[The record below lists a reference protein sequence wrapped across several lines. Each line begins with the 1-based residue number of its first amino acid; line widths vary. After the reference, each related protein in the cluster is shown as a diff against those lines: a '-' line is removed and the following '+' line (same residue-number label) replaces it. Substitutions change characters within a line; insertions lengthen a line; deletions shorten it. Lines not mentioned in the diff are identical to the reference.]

1 MHPPGEPSSN
11 SNLNYSNSNSSNTS
25 QNNTTT
31 NNNNNSRR
39 NIFET
44 PRSPSR
50 STRTVDPPRLNEAPS
65 LISTSPRRRNHKSVF
80 SDRYIPNRT
89 GIDLQTAFSLSN
101 EEVLPDLRN
110 NKNIDNEIE
119 IRKEEEANRTFST
132 VLKAELFGDN
142 VPMTTVGLSNSL
154 NTINNSS
161 NNRLNKPKFPT
172 VRPNSTGNMSTS
184 RTIPDHPVT
193 SLTGSPP
200 RPSVPSTPYIS
211 SVIPPSGSS
220 HNNSATT
227 NSLNSINK
235 DNEDNSVTST
245 PRRKTNLFTYQSP
258 QKSRPISRD
267 LQQELYSLSPVRQE
281 SQKLLLSPQKKP
293 RNISKVPYR
302 VLDAPELSDDFY
314 LNLVDWGQQD
324 ILAVGLG
331 DSVYLWDGATQSVDR
346 LCNLSNKD
354 KVTSLNWI
362 GSGTH
367 LAIGTSKGLVEIWDA
382 TKIKCVRTMTGHS
395 LRVSSL
401 AWNEHILS
409 SGSRDRS
416 ILNRDVRIENHYIN
430 KFESHKQEVCGLKW
444 NVEENKLAS
453 GGNDNKLF
461 VWDGLNPKPLHQFND
476 HIAAVKAIA
485 WSPHQRGILA
495 SGGGTA
501 DKTIKTWNTLT
512 GNMIND
518 VHTGSQVC
526 NLIWSKNSNEI
537 VSTHGYSRNQIIVW
551 KYPSMQQIAQLT
563 GHTYRVLYLSLSP
576 DGETIVTGAGDETL
590 RFWNVFEKNKH
601 NEPPSSV
608 LLDAFS
614 QLR

>member
-1 MHPPGEPSSN
+1 M
-11 SNLNYSNSNSSNTS
+11 L
-25 QNNTTT
+25 
-31 NNNNNSRR
+31 
-39 NIFET
+39 ET

-50 STRTVDPPRLNEAPS
+50 STRRTEPPRVGEVPS
-65 LISTSPRRRNHKSVF
+65 LPTSSPRRRNQKSIF

-89 GIDLQTAFSLSN
+89 GIDLQAAFSLSN
-101 EEVLPDLRN
+101 QEVLPDLRSV
-110 NKNIDNEIE
+110 KHADNEID

-142 VPMTTVGLSNSL
+142 VPMAATNLTTGNL
-154 NTINNSS
+154 SS
-161 NNRLNKPKFPT
+161 NRSPIIKTPG
-172 VRPNSTGNMSTS
+172 RPNSAGNLIQPGRSS
-184 RTIPDHPVT
+184 IPNSVNL
-193 SLTGSPP
+193 SGSPP
-200 RPSVPSTPYIS
+200 RSAASLGDTPSNPSHTTTINADAS
-211 SVIPPSGSS
+211 TG
-220 HNNSATT
+220 NQGTSAVAGA
-227 NSLNSINK
+227 SL
-235 DNEDNSVTST
+235 DYDTSVTST

-258 QKSRPISRD
+258 QKTRPVSRD
-267 LQQELYSLSPVRQE
+267 LQSQLYSLSPVRQE

-293 RNISKVPYR
+293 RNILKVPYR

-382 TKIKCVRTMTGHS
+382 TKIKCVRTMSGHS

-409 SGSRDRS
+409 SGSRDRT
-416 ILNRDVRIENHYIN
+416 ILNRDVRIESHYVN
-430 KFESHKQEVCGLKW
+430 KFETHKQEVCGLKW

-453 GGNDNKLF
+453 GGNDNKLII
-461 VWDGLNPKPLHQFND
+461 WDGLNPKPLHQFTD
-476 HIAAVKAIA
+476 HVAAVKAIA

-512 GNMIND
+512 GNLVHD
-518 VHTGSQVC
+518 VNTGSQVC
-526 NLIWSKNSNEI
+526 NLIWSKNSNEL

-563 GHTYRVLYLSLSP
+563 GHTYRVLYLSISP

-590 RFWNVFEKNKH
+590 RFWNVFEKSRHSNAQ
-601 NEPPSSV
+601 SSV
-608 LLDAFS
+608 LLDAFL

>member
-1 MHPPGEPSSN
+1 MS
-11 SNLNYSNSNSSNTS
+11 LNNTHKPNKPNGNSSS
-25 QNNTTT
+25 IH
-31 NNNNNSRR
+31 S
-39 NIFET
+39 FET

-50 STRTVDPPRLNEAPS
+50 STTRGNPPKLNDAAPAGLQS
-65 LISTSPRRRNHKSVF
+65 SPPRRRNNNTIF

-89 GIDLQTAFSLSN
+89 GVDLQAAFSLSH
-101 EEVLPDLRN
+101 EEILPDLRN
-110 NKNIDNEIE
+110 IRNGDNEIE
-119 IRKEEEANRTFST
+119 IRREEEANRTFST

-142 VPMTTVGLSNSL
+142 VPMATANLSNTTSTTGIINSRPKQIRTTGTGTTVSSSMSTPPPRSSNSTSYFPGSAGSSATAAIV
-154 NTINNSS
+154 NNNGHTSSGSTISSSTTAATNNNNHS
-161 NNRLNKPKFPT
+161 NNNGGAGG
-172 VRPNSTGNMSTS
+172 STIAND
-184 RTIPDHPVT
+184 ID
-193 SLTGSPP
+193 
-200 RPSVPSTPYIS
+200 
-211 SVIPPSGSS
+211 
-220 HNNSATT
+220 
-227 NSLNSINK
+227 
-235 DNEDNSVTST
+235 DVTST

-267 LQQELYSLSPVRQE
+267 LQQELYSLSPVRQD

-293 RNISKVPYR
+293 RTISKVPYR

-324 ILAVGLG
+324 VLAVGLG

-346 LCNLSNKD
+346 LCNLTNKD

-362 GSGTH
+362 GTGTH

-382 TKIKCVRTMTGHS
+382 TRIKCIRTMTGHS

-409 SGSRDRS
+409 SGSRDRT
-416 ILNRDVRIENHYIN
+416 ILNRDVRIEDHYVN

-453 GGNDNKLF
+453 GGNDNNLF
-461 VWDGLNPKPLHQFND
+461 VWDGLNTKPLHQFTD
-476 HIAAVKAIA
+476 HTAAVKAIA

-512 GNMIND
+512 GSLIHD
-518 VHTGSQVC
+518 VNTGSQVC
-526 NLIWSKNSNEI
+526 NLIWSKNSNEL

-551 KYPSMQQIAQLT
+551 KYPTMQQIAQLT

-601 NEPPSSV
+601 SESTASV
-608 LLDAFS
+608 LLGAFL

>member
-1 MHPPGEPSSN
+1 MNNTRSSN
-11 SNLNYSNSNSSNTS
+11 NKNGSNSTINAL
-25 QNNTTT
+25 
-31 NNNNNSRR
+31 
-39 NIFET
+39 ET

-50 STRTVDPPRLNEAPS
+50 STRTMNPPKLNEMGIQSSP
-65 LISTSPRRRNHKSVF
+65 PRRRNNNTIF

-89 GIDLQTAFSLSN
+89 GVDLQAAFSLSH
-101 EEVLPDLRN
+101 EEILPDLRRN
-110 NKNIDNEIE
+110 VDNEIE
-119 IRKEEEANRTFST
+119 VRREEEANRTFST

-142 VPMTTVGLSNSL
+142 VPMATANLTNSTTSTGVTTSRPKQARTIATSGTTSSSMSSTPPPPAAAAVAATQRSSNSTSYFPGSAGSSITAAIG
-154 NTINNSS
+154 NTNGHGSSSTTITTNTS
-161 NNRLNKPKFPT
+161 NNN
-172 VRPNSTGNMSTS
+172 NISSTS
-184 RTIPDHPVT
+184 
-193 SLTGSPP
+193 
-200 RPSVPSTPYIS
+200 
-211 SVIPPSGSS
+211 
-220 HNNSATT
+220 SA
-227 NSLNSINK
+227 NDI
-235 DNEDNSVTST
+235 DDVTST
-245 PRRKTNLFTYQSP
+245 PKRKTNLFTYQSP
-258 QKSRPISRD
+258 QKTRPISRD
-267 LQQELYSLSPVRQE
+267 LQQELYSLSPVRQD

-293 RNISKVPYR
+293 RTISKVPYR

-324 ILAVGLG
+324 VLAVGLG

-346 LCNLSNKD
+346 LCNLTNKD

-362 GSGTH
+362 GTGTH

-382 TKIKCVRTMTGHS
+382 TKIKCIRTMTGHS

-409 SGSRDRS
+409 SGSRDRT
-416 ILNRDVRIENHYIN
+416 ILNRDVRIEDHYVN

-453 GGNDNKLF
+453 GGNDNNLF
-461 VWDGLNPKPLHQFND
+461 VWDGLNTKPLHQFTD
-476 HIAAVKAIA
+476 HTAAVKAIA

-512 GNMIND
+512 GSLVHD
-518 VHTGSQVC
+518 VNTGSQVC
-526 NLIWSKNSNEI
+526 NLIWSKNSNEL

-590 RFWNVFEKNKH
+590 RFWNVFEKNRH
-601 NEPPSSV
+601 NESPASV
-608 LLDAFS
+608 LLGAFS

>member
-1 MHPPGEPSSN
+1 MDKRDFNKRSKDNAIHNPFV
-11 SNLNYSNSNSSNTS
+11 L
-25 QNNTTT
+25 
-31 NNNNNSRR
+31 
-39 NIFET
+39 FET

-50 STRTVDPPRLNEAPS
+50 STRSLNPPKLNEVNAIQSSP
-65 LISTSPRRRNHKSVF
+65 PRRRNNNTIF

-89 GIDLQTAFSLSN
+89 GVDLQAAFSLTN
-101 EEVLPDLRN
+101 EEILPDLRN
-110 NKNIDNEIE
+110 NRNADNEIE
-119 IRKEEEANRTFST
+119 IRREEEANRTFST

-142 VPMTTVGLSNSL
+142 VPMATANLSSATANTSL
-154 NTINNSS
+154 A
-161 NNRLNKPKFPT
+161 NNRSKTGRANTGIVNGAIASASAAAASTSSLSTTPPRSSTSGQNFPG
-172 VRPNSTGNMSTS
+172 STGSSLPGNNNINGTNDSHNIISTNANNN
-184 RTIPDHPVT
+184 
-193 SLTGSPP
+193 
-200 RPSVPSTPYIS
+200 IS
-211 SVIPPSGSS
+211 SDIDD
-220 HNNSATT
+220 
-227 NSLNSINK
+227 I
-235 DNEDNSVTST
+235 TST

-258 QKSRPISRD
+258 KKSKPISRD
-267 LQQELYSLSPVRQE
+267 LQQELYSLSPVRQD

-293 RNISKVPYR
+293 RTISKVPYR

-324 ILAVGLG
+324 VLAVGLG

-346 LCNLSNKD
+346 LCNLTNKD

-362 GSGTH
+362 GTGTH

-382 TKIKCVRTMTGHS
+382 TRIKCIRTMTGHS

-409 SGSRDRS
+409 SGSRDRT
-416 ILNRDVRIENHYIN
+416 ILNRDVRIEDHYVN
-430 KFESHKQEVCGLKW
+430 KFDNHKQEVCGLKW

-453 GGNDNKLF
+453 GGNDNNLF
-461 VWDGLNPKPLHQFND
+461 VWDGLNPKPLHQFTD
-476 HIAAVKAIA
+476 HTAAVKAIA

-512 GNMIND
+512 GNLVHD
-518 VHTGSQVC
+518 VKTGSQVC
-526 NLIWSKNSNEI
+526 NLIWSKNSNEL

-590 RFWNVFEKNKH
+590 RFWNVFEKNRH
-601 NEPPSSV
+601 NESPASV
-608 LLDAFS
+608 LLGAFL

>member
-1 MHPPGEPSSN
+1 MDKGDSN
-11 SNLNYSNSNSSNTS
+11 KRSKDNAIHNPFVL
-25 QNNTTT
+25 
-31 NNNNNSRR
+31 
-39 NIFET
+39 FET

-50 STRTVDPPRLNEAPS
+50 STRSLNPPKLNEVNGIQSSP
-65 LISTSPRRRNHKSVF
+65 PRRRNNNTIF

-89 GIDLQTAFSLSN
+89 GVDLQAAFSLTN
-101 EEVLPDLRN
+101 EEILPDLRN
-110 NKNIDNEIE
+110 NRNADNEIE
-119 IRKEEEANRTFST
+119 IRREEEANRTFST

-142 VPMTTVGLSNSL
+142 VPMATANLSSATANTSL
-154 NTINNSS
+154 A
-161 NNRLNKPKFPT
+161 NNRSKTGRANTGIVNGAIASASAAAASTSSLSTTPPRSSTSGQNFPG
-172 VRPNSTGNMSTS
+172 STGSSLPGNNNINGTNDSHNIISTNANNN
-184 RTIPDHPVT
+184 
-193 SLTGSPP
+193 
-200 RPSVPSTPYIS
+200 IS
-211 SVIPPSGSS
+211 SDIDD
-220 HNNSATT
+220 
-227 NSLNSINK
+227 I
-235 DNEDNSVTST
+235 TST

-258 QKSRPISRD
+258 KKSKPISRD
-267 LQQELYSLSPVRQE
+267 LQQELYSLSPVRQD

-293 RNISKVPYR
+293 RTISKVPYR

-324 ILAVGLG
+324 VLAVGLG

-346 LCNLSNKD
+346 LCNLTNKD

-362 GSGTH
+362 GTGTH

-382 TKIKCVRTMTGHS
+382 TRIKCIRTMTGHS

-409 SGSRDRS
+409 SGSRDRT
-416 ILNRDVRIENHYIN
+416 ILNRDVRIEDHYVN
-430 KFESHKQEVCGLKW
+430 KFDNHKQEVCGLKW

-453 GGNDNKLF
+453 GGNDNNLF
-461 VWDGLNPKPLHQFND
+461 VWDGLNPKPLHQFTD
-476 HIAAVKAIA
+476 HTAAVKAIA

-512 GNMIND
+512 GNLVHD
-518 VHTGSQVC
+518 VNTGSQVC
-526 NLIWSKNSNEI
+526 NLIWSKNSNEL

-590 RFWNVFEKNKH
+590 RFWNVFEKNRH
-601 NEPPSSV
+601 NESPASV
-608 LLDAFS
+608 LLGAFL

>member
-1 MHPPGEPSSN
+1 MSN
-11 SNLNYSNSNSSNTS
+11 SDKPNRPGHINIPA
-25 QNNTTT
+25 
-31 NNNNNSRR
+31 RR
-39 NIFET
+39 LLET

-50 STRTVDPPRLNEAPS
+50 STRILEPPRISEGIP
-65 LISTSPRRRNHKSVF
+65 STSPRRRNQKSIF

-89 GIDLQTAFSLSN
+89 GIDLQAAFSLSN
-101 EEVLPDLRN
+101 QEITPDLRN
-110 NKNIDNEIE
+110 AMNADNEIE

-142 VPMTTVGLSNSL
+142 VPMATANLSTSTT
-154 NTINNSS
+154 S
-161 NNRLNKPKFPT
+161 NNRLGINKT
-172 VRPNSTGNMSTS
+172 NNRPNSTGNMQSNRIIDPSSNTATPSRSSTS
-184 RTIPDHPVT
+184 TSVTPHNTDSASIPNN
-193 SLTGSPP
+193 
-200 RPSVPSTPYIS
+200 PSTSNIA
-211 SVIPPSGSS
+211 SGAS
-220 HNNSATT
+220 NNIGSNILDDDDITR
-227 NSLNSINK
+227 
-235 DNEDNSVTST
+235 T

-258 QKSRPISRD
+258 QKSRPITRD
-267 LQQELYSLSPVRQE
+267 LQNELYSLSPVRQE

-293 RNISKVPYR
+293 RNILKVPYR

-331 DSVYLWDGATQSVDR
+331 DSVYLWDGSTQSVDR

-382 TKIKCVRTMTGHS
+382 TKIKCVRTMSGHS

-409 SGSRDRS
+409 SGSRDRT
-416 ILNRDVRIENHYIN
+416 ILNRDVRVESHFIN
-430 KFESHKQEVCGLKW
+430 KLEGHKQEVCGLKW
-444 NVEENKLAS
+444 NVEVNKLAS
-453 GGNDNKLF
+453 GGNDNKLII
-461 VWDGLNPKPLHQFND
+461 WDGLNTKPLHQFTD
-476 HIAAVKAIA
+476 HTAAVKAIA

-512 GNMIND
+512 GNLVSD
-518 VHTGSQVC
+518 VNTGSQVC
-526 NLIWSKNSNEI
+526 NLIWSKNSNEL

-590 RFWNVFEKNKH
+590 RFWNVFEKNKN
-601 NEPPSSV
+601 NEAPASV
-608 LLDAFS
+608 LLDAFL

>member
-1 MHPPGEPSSN
+1 MDKGDSN
-11 SNLNYSNSNSSNTS
+11 KRSKDNAIHNPFVS
-25 QNNTTT
+25 
-31 NNNNNSRR
+31 
-39 NIFET
+39 FET

-50 STRTVDPPRLNEAPS
+50 STRSLNPPKLNEVNGIQSSP
-65 LISTSPRRRNHKSVF
+65 PRRRNNNTIF

-89 GIDLQTAFSLSN
+89 GVDLQAAFSLTN
-101 EEVLPDLRN
+101 EEILPDLRN
-110 NKNIDNEIE
+110 NRNADNEIE
-119 IRKEEEANRTFST
+119 IRREEEANRTFST

-142 VPMTTVGLSNSL
+142 VPMATANLSSATANTSL
-154 NTINNSS
+154 A
-161 NNRLNKPKFPT
+161 NNRSKTGRANTGIVNGAIASASAAAASTSSLSTTPPRSSTSGQNFPG
-172 VRPNSTGNMSTS
+172 STGSSLPGNNNINGTNDSHNIISTNANNN
-184 RTIPDHPVT
+184 
-193 SLTGSPP
+193 
-200 RPSVPSTPYIS
+200 IS
-211 SVIPPSGSS
+211 SDIDD
-220 HNNSATT
+220 
-227 NSLNSINK
+227 I
-235 DNEDNSVTST
+235 TST

-258 QKSRPISRD
+258 KKSKPISRD
-267 LQQELYSLSPVRQE
+267 LQQELYSLSPVRQD

-293 RNISKVPYR
+293 RTISKVPYR

-324 ILAVGLG
+324 VLAVGLG

-346 LCNLSNKD
+346 LCNLTNKD

-362 GSGTH
+362 GTGTH

-382 TKIKCVRTMTGHS
+382 TRIKCIRTMTGHS

-409 SGSRDRS
+409 SGSRDRT
-416 ILNRDVRIENHYIN
+416 ILNRDVRIEDHYVN
-430 KFESHKQEVCGLKW
+430 KFDNHKQEVCGLKW

-453 GGNDNKLF
+453 GGNDNNLF
-461 VWDGLNPKPLHQFND
+461 VWDGLNPKPLHQFTD
-476 HIAAVKAIA
+476 HTAAVKAIA

-512 GNMIND
+512 GNLVHD
-518 VHTGSQVC
+518 VNTGSQVC
-526 NLIWSKNSNEI
+526 NLIWSKNSNEL

-590 RFWNVFEKNKH
+590 RFWNVFEKNRH
-601 NEPPSSV
+601 NESPASV
-608 LLDAFS
+608 LLGAFS

>member
-1 MHPPGEPSSN
+1 MSDRSLDGSN
-11 SNLNYSNSNSSNTS
+11 G
-25 QNNTTT
+25 
-31 NNNNNSRR
+31 RR
-39 NIFET
+39 RPNAFET
-44 PRSPSR
+44 PRSPIR
-50 STRTVDPPRLNEAPS
+50 STRALDPPGIGEAPAHS
-65 LISTSPRRRNHKSVF
+65 PVSPRRRPNKAIF

-89 GIDLQTAFSLSN
+89 GIDLQAAFSLSN
-101 EEVLPDLRN
+101 QEILPDVRASRST
-110 NKNIDNEIE
+110 DNEIE

-142 VPMTTVGLSNSL
+142 VPMAATNLSA
-154 NTINNSS
+154 T
-161 NNRLNKPKFPT
+161 
-172 VRPNSTGNMSTS
+172 STS
-184 RTIPDHPVT
+184 RATPKRPSTAGNAAAALSRSNDSVVSTPPRSAGNIQDGVPGLGT
-193 SLTGSPP
+193 SGSGTGSNAAGTA
-200 RPSVPSTPYIS
+200 VDTEE
-211 SVIPPSGSS
+211 
-220 HNNSATT
+220 A
-227 NSLNSINK
+227 
-235 DNEDNSVTST
+235 ST

-258 QKSRPISRD
+258 HKSQPVSRD
-267 LQQELYSLSPVRQE
+267 LQRELYSLSPVRQE
-281 SQKLLLSPQKKP
+281 SQKLLLLPQKKP
-293 RNISKVPYR
+293 RNILKVPYR
-302 VLDAPELSDDFY
+302 VLDAPELFDDFY
-314 LNLVDWGQQD
+314 LNLVDWGLQD
-324 ILAVGLG
+324 VLAVGLG

-346 LCNLSNKD
+346 LCNLAQKD

-382 TKIKCVRTMTGHS
+382 TKMKCVRTMTGHN

-409 SGSRDRS
+409 SGSRDRT
-416 ILNRDVRIENHYIN
+416 ILNRDVRVESHYIN
-430 KFESHKQEVCGLKW
+430 KFETHKQEVCGLKW

-453 GGNDNKLF
+453 GGNDNQLI
-461 VWDGLNPKPLHQFND
+461 VWDGLNPKPLYQFTD
-476 HIAAVKAIA
+476 HTAAVKAIA

-512 GNMIND
+512 GAMVHD
-518 VHTGSQVC
+518 VNTGSQVC

-590 RFWNVFEKNKH
+590 RFWNVFEKNK
-601 NEPPSSV
+601 NTDGQSSV
-608 LLDAFS
+608 LLDAFL

>member
-1 MHPPGEPSSN
+1 MSSN
-11 SNLNYSNSNSSNTS
+11 PNGANKI
-25 QNNTTT
+25 
-31 NNNNNSRR
+31 
-39 NIFET
+39 NIPGSANRAGHHLYET

-50 STRTVDPPRLNEAPS
+50 STRALDPPRLNDSPI
-65 LISTSPRRRNHKSVF
+65 LPSTSPRRRNQKSIF

-89 GIDLQTAFSLSN
+89 GIDLQAAFSLSH
-101 EEVLPDLRN
+101 EEILPDLRN
-110 NKNIDNEIE
+110 NNADNEIE

-142 VPMTTVGLSNSL
+142 VPMATANLSSGLSNSTRK
-154 NTINNSS
+154 NIS
-161 NNRLNKPKFPT
+161 KPGA
-172 VRPNSTGNMSTS
+172 VRPNSTGNTLQSSS
-184 RTIPDHPVT
+184 RTIPDH
-193 SLTGSPP
+193 SSASAITGTPP
-200 RPSVPSTPYIS
+200 RQSISSTPRIGPGS
-211 SVIPPSGSS
+211 ASGSGS
-220 HNNSATT
+220 MNDSSPSNNNNSNNNNQTS
-227 NSLNSINK
+227 NILSHDS
-235 DNEDNSVTST
+235 EDSVTST

-293 RNISKVPYR
+293 RSISKVPYR

-382 TKIKCVRTMTGHS
+382 TKIKCVRTMSGHS

-409 SGSRDRS
+409 SGSRDRT
-416 ILNRDVRIENHYIN
+416 ILNRDVRIENHYVN

-444 NVEENKLAS
+444 NAEENKLAS

-461 VWDGLNPKPLHQFND
+461 IWDGLNTKPLHHFTD
-476 HIAAVKAIA
+476 HTAAVKAIA

-512 GNMIND
+512 GNLVHD
-518 VHTGSQVC
+518 VNTGSQVC
-526 NLIWSKNSNEI
+526 NLIWSKNSNEL

-590 RFWNVFEKNKH
+590 RFWNVFEKNKQ

>member
-1 MHPPGEPSSN
+1 MN
-11 SNLNYSNSNSSNTS
+11 SNNSKPPNKINGNNQNS
-25 QNNTTT
+25 
-31 NNNNNSRR
+31 
-39 NIFET
+39 IHAFET

-50 STRTVDPPRLNEAPS
+50 STRSLPPPKLNELGGIQSSP
-65 LISTSPRRRNHKSVF
+65 PRRRNNNTIF

-89 GIDLQTAFSLSN
+89 GVDIQAAFSLSQD
-101 EEVLPDLRN
+101 EILPDLRN
-110 NKNIDNEIE
+110 TRNADNEIE
-119 IRKEEEANRTFST
+119 IRREEEANRTFST

-142 VPMTTVGLSNSL
+142 VPMATANLSNTST
-154 NTINNSS
+154 NTFPVSSRPKPPPRTINNGASGSTTPPRSS
-161 NNRLNKPKFPT
+161 NSTPSLSGTIGTPIPYNDSSSNTNTNNNNNNVNTSSNQIT
-172 VRPNSTGNMSTS
+172 VTN
-184 RTIPDHPVT
+184 
-193 SLTGSPP
+193 
-200 RPSVPSTPYIS
+200 SVPTSDI
-211 SVIPPSGSS
+211 
-220 HNNSATT
+220 
-227 NSLNSINK
+227 
-235 DNEDNSVTST
+235 DDVTST

-293 RNISKVPYR
+293 RTISKVPYR

-324 ILAVGLG
+324 VLAVGLG

-346 LCNLSNKD
+346 LCNLTNKN

-362 GSGTH
+362 GTGTH
-367 LAIGTSKGLVEIWDA
+367 LAIGTSNGMVEIWDA
-382 TKIKCVRTMTGHS
+382 TRIKCIRTMTGHS

-409 SGSRDRS
+409 SGSRDRT
-416 ILNRDVRIENHYIN
+416 ILNRDVRIQDHFVN
-430 KFESHKQEVCGLKW
+430 KFESHRQEVCGLKW

-453 GGNDNKLF
+453 GGNDNNLF
-461 VWDGLNPKPLHQFND
+461 VWDGLNPKPLHQFTE
-476 HIAAVKAIA
+476 HTAAVKAIS

-512 GNMIND
+512 GNMIHD
-518 VHTGSQVC
+518 VNTGSQVC
-526 NLIWSKNSNEI
+526 NLIWSKNSNEL

-601 NEPPSSV
+601 NESPASV
-608 LLDAFS
+608 LLGAFS

>member
-1 MHPPGEPSSN
+1 M
-11 SNLNYSNSNSSNTS
+11 
-25 QNNTTT
+25 
-31 NNNNNSRR
+31 
-39 NIFET
+39 I
-44 PRSPSR
+44 
-50 STRTVDPPRLNEAPS
+50 
-65 LISTSPRRRNHKSVF
+65 
-80 SDRYIPNRT
+80 
-89 GIDLQTAFSLSN
+89 
-101 EEVLPDLRN
+101 PDLRSN
-110 NKNIDNEIE
+110 NADNEIE

-142 VPMTTVGLSNSL
+142 VPMATANLSSGLSSSRKTL
-154 NTINNSS
+154 GKPNTIRPSSSS
-161 NNRLNKPKFPT
+161 NGLQS
-172 VRPNSTGNMSTS
+172 STRSIADGGAN
-184 RTIPDHPVT
+184 I
-193 SLTGSPP
+193 TGTPP
-200 RPSVPSTPYIS
+200 RPSVSSTPRLGTGS
-211 SVIPPSGSS
+211 SGSTSNS
-220 HNNSATT
+220 HNDSSPSSNNNNGNT
-227 NSLNSINK
+227 INGGSNLH
-235 DNEDNSVTST
+235 DVDDVTRT

-293 RNISKVPYR
+293 RSISKVPYR

-346 LCNLSNKD
+346 LCNLANKD

-416 ILNRDVRIENHYIN
+416 ILNRDVRVENHYVN

-461 VWDGLNPKPLHQFND
+461 VWDGLNPKPLHQFTD
-476 HIAAVKAIA
+476 HSAAVKAIA

-512 GNMIND
+512 GNLVHD
-518 VHTGSQVC
+518 VNTGSQVC
-526 NLIWSKNSNEI
+526 NLIWSKNSNEL

-590 RFWNVFEKNKH
+590 RFWNVFEKNKQ

-608 LLDAFS
+608 LLDAFL

>member
-1 MHPPGEPSSN
+1 M
-11 SNLNYSNSNSSNTS
+11 
-25 QNNTTT
+25 
-31 NNNNNSRR
+31 NNNSGRR
-39 NIFET
+39 SFHPFET
-44 PRSPSR
+44 PQSPSR
-50 STRTVDPPRLNEAPS
+50 STRATNLPPHIGNA
-65 LISTSPRRRNHKSVF
+65 IGSTSTSTSTNLTSSIPASPLRRRNNNTVF

-89 GIDLQTAFSLSN
+89 GVDLQAAFSLSH
-101 EEVLPDLRN
+101 EERTLPEARSFRN
-110 NKNIDNEIE
+110 SSFDNDNEIE
-119 IRKEEEANRTFST
+119 MQREEEANETFST
-132 VLKAELFGDN
+132 ILKAELFGDN
-142 VPMTTVGLSNSL
+142 VPMATANLQANATGGGF
-154 NTINNSS
+154 NN
-161 NNRLNKPKFPT
+161 NNRPK
-172 VRPNSTGNMSTS
+172 STGSNHGSYLSGVGTPPRTSGTGSSSGSGSTS
-184 RTIPDHPVT
+184 YTIGSGQQHFPGTSSASSYNADDVT
-193 SLTGSPP
+193 T
-200 RPSVPSTPYIS
+200 
-211 SVIPPSGSS
+211 
-220 HNNSATT
+220 
-227 NSLNSINK
+227 
-235 DNEDNSVTST
+235 T
-245 PRRKTNLFTYQSP
+245 PRRKNKTNLFTYQSP
-258 QKSRPISRD
+258 KKTRPISRD

-281 SQKLLLSPQKKP
+281 SQKLLLSPQRKP
-293 RNISKVPYR
+293 RAISKVPYR

-324 ILAVGLG
+324 VLAVGLG
-331 DSVYLWDGATQSVDR
+331 DSVYLWDGATQSVER

-362 GSGTH
+362 GVGSH

-409 SGSRDRS
+409 SGSRDRT
-416 ILNRDVRIENHYIN
+416 ILNRDVRIEDHYVN
-430 KFESHKQEVCGLKW
+430 KFESHKQEICGLKW
-444 NVEENKLAS
+444 NVEEKKLAS
-453 GGNDNKLF
+453 GGNDNNLF
-461 VWDGLNPKPLHQFND
+461 IWDGLNPKPLYQLTSHT
-476 HIAAVKAIA
+476 AAVKAIA

-512 GNMIND
+512 GGMVHDIN
-518 VHTGSQVC
+518 TGSQVC
-526 NLIWSKNSNEI
+526 NLVWSKNSNEL

-601 NEPPSSV
+601 NEPPASV
-608 LLDAFS
+608 LLGAFS

>member
-1 MHPPGEPSSN
+1 MSNN
-11 SNLNYSNSNSSNTS
+11 SNLNSSSSRNTS
-25 QNNTTT
+25 QHINIPSRG
-31 NNNNNSRR
+31 NNNNNTI
-39 NIFET
+39 NVFET

-50 STRTVDPPRLNEAPS
+50 STRSLDPPKLNDAPI
-65 LISTSPRRRNHKSVF
+65 LPSTSPRRRNNKSIF

-89 GIDLQTAFSLSN
+89 GIDLQAAFSLSN
-101 EEVLPDLRN
+101 EEVIPDLRSN
-110 NKNIDNEIE
+110 NADNEIE

-142 VPMTTVGLSNSL
+142 VPMATANLSSGLSSSRKTL
-154 NTINNSS
+154 GKPNTIRPSSSS
-161 NNRLNKPKFPT
+161 NGLQS
-172 VRPNSTGNMSTS
+172 STRSIADGGAN
-184 RTIPDHPVT
+184 I
-193 SLTGSPP
+193 TGTPP
-200 RPSVPSTPYIS
+200 RPSVSSTPRLGTGS
-211 SVIPPSGSS
+211 SGSTSNS
-220 HNNSATT
+220 HNDSSPSSNNNNGNT
-227 NSLNSINK
+227 INGGSNLH
-235 DNEDNSVTST
+235 DVDDVTRT

-293 RNISKVPYR
+293 RSISKVPYR

-346 LCNLSNKD
+346 LCNLANKD

-416 ILNRDVRIENHYIN
+416 ILNRDVRVENHYVN

-461 VWDGLNPKPLHQFND
+461 VWDGLNPKPLHQFTD
-476 HIAAVKAIA
+476 HSAAVKAIA

-512 GNMIND
+512 GNLVHD
-518 VHTGSQVC
+518 VNTGSQVC
-526 NLIWSKNSNEI
+526 NLIWSKNSNEL

-590 RFWNVFEKNKH
+590 RFWNVFEKNKQ

-608 LLDAFS
+608 LLDAFL

>member
-1 MHPPGEPSSN
+1 MDRRDIFQTPS
-11 SNLNYSNSNSSNTS
+11 
-25 QNNTTT
+25 
-31 NNNNNSRR
+31 
-39 NIFET
+39 
-44 PRSPSR
+44 SPSR
-50 STRTVDPPRLNEAPS
+50 STRTVDPPGAREGNPLPS
-65 LISTSPRRRNHKSVF
+65 SSPRRRNQKSIF

-89 GIDLQTAFSLSN
+89 GVDLQTAFSLN
-101 EEVLPDLRN
+101 NKEIVPDLRN
-110 NKNIDNEIE
+110 RSDRIDNEIE
-119 IRKEEEANRTFST
+119 IQKEEEANRTFST
-132 VLKAELFGDN
+132 VLKNELFGDN
-142 VPMTTVGLSNSL
+142 VPMV
-154 NTINNSS
+154 SS
-161 NNRLNKPKFPT
+161 NLASSKSQGNLSKS
-172 VRPNSTGNMSTS
+172 RPNSTGNFSNNNILNNPMLSRSSDSIPTSIPTSGRTTPPRSTS
-184 RTIPDHPVT
+184 SHTLNQPMGGD
-193 SLTGSPP
+193 
-200 RPSVPSTPYIS
+200 
-211 SVIPPSGSS
+211 SS
-220 HNNSATT
+220 HPNNNNSTDD
-227 NSLNSINK
+227 LNNDPSSSMDP
-235 DNEDNSVTST
+235 DNNITST

-258 QKSRPISRD
+258 NKGRPISRD
-267 LQQELYSLSPVRQE
+267 IQNEIYSLSPVRQE

-331 DSVYLWDGATQSVDR
+331 DSVYLWDGSTQSVDR
-346 LCNLSNKD
+346 LCQLNNKE

-367 LAIGTSKGLVEIWDA
+367 LALGTSKGIVEIWDA
-382 TKIKCVRTMTGHS
+382 TKMKCVRIMSGHS

-416 ILNRDVRIENHYIN
+416 ILNRDVRVESHYIN
-430 KFESHKQEVCGLKW
+430 KFETHKQEVCGLKW

-461 VWDGLNPKPLHQFND
+461 IWDALNTKPLHEFND
-476 HIAAVKAIA
+476 HTAAIKAIA

-501 DKTIKTWNTLT
+501 DKTIKTWNTIT
-512 GNMIND
+512 GNLLND
-518 VHTGSQVC
+518 VNTGSQVC
-526 NLIWSKNSNEI
+526 NLVWSKNSNEI

-551 KYPSMQQIAQLT
+551 KYPTMQQIAQLT

-590 RFWNVFEKNKH
+590 RFWNVFEKNKTD
-601 NEPPSSV
+601 EPPSSV
-608 LLDAFS
+608 LLDAFL

>member
-1 MHPPGEPSSN
+1 MDDK
-11 SNLNYSNSNSSNTS
+11 
-25 QNNTTT
+25 T
-31 NNNNNSRR
+31 NKHKHNR
-39 NIFET
+39 NMLET

-50 STRTVDPPRLNEAPS
+50 STRLSEPPKFNEVTS
-65 LISTSPRRRNHKSVF
+65 SPRRRNNKSVF
-80 SDRYIPNRT
+80 LDRYIPNRT
-89 GIDLQTAFSLSN
+89 GIDLQAAFSLSN
-101 EEVLPDLRN
+101 QEILPDLRS
-110 NKNIDNEIE
+110 NKNLDNEIE

-142 VPMTTVGLSNSL
+142 VPMTVNLSNRNKISRS
-154 NTINNSS
+154 SS
-161 NNRLNKPKFPT
+161 NNTNTL
-172 VRPNSTGNMSTS
+172 S
-184 RTIPDHPVT
+184 
-193 SLTGSPP
+193 
-200 RPSVPSTPYIS
+200 PSTTPTTNNINTNTN
-211 SVIPPSGSS
+211 
-220 HNNSATT
+220 NNSQTVTT
-227 NSLNSINK
+227 SIINHDNNSNSNLN
-235 DNEDNSVTST
+235 NSNDDLNDLQTT

-258 QKSRPISRD
+258 QKARPISRD

-302 VLDAPELSDDFY
+302 VLDAPDLLDDFY

-346 LCNLSNKD
+346 LCNLSNRD

-382 TKIKCVRTMTGHS
+382 TKIKNVRTMSGHN

-409 SGSRDRS
+409 SGSRDRT
-416 ILNRDVRIENHYIN
+416 ILNRDVRIESPYIN
-430 KFESHKQEVCGLKW
+430 KFETHKQEVCGLKW

-461 VWDGLNPKPLHQFND
+461 VWDGLNPKPLHEFTD
-476 HIAAVKAIA
+476 HTAAVKAIA

-512 GNMIND
+512 GNLVHD
-518 VHTGSQVC
+518 VNTGSQVC
-526 NLIWSKNSNEI
+526 NLIWSKNSNEL

-601 NEPPSSV
+601 NDPPASV
-608 LLDAFS
+608 LLDAFL

>member
-1 MHPPGEPSSN
+1 MVQRSDSLNGSDLSS
-11 SNLNYSNSNSSNTS
+11 SSSTS
-25 QNNTTT
+25 A
-31 NNNNNSRR
+31 
-39 NIFET
+39 FGFKT

-50 STRTVDPPRLNEAPS
+50 STRNLELPKVNEVQALPTTS
-65 LISTSPRRRNHKSVF
+65 SPRRGRGNNVGRSIF

-89 GIDLQTAFSLSN
+89 GVDLQAAFSLNN
-101 EEVLPDLRN
+101 EEILPDLRN
-110 NKNIDNEIE
+110 RGNSDNEIE

-142 VPMTTVGLSNSL
+142 VPMATANLSKSSINNTNNRNVKSVSTPRQSNPTSTGTGAGGATISRDSNSL
-154 NTINNSS
+154 NNLGASPRSS
-161 NNRLNKPKFPT
+161 AN
-172 VRPNSTGNMSTS
+172 
-184 RTIPDHPVT
+184 
-193 SLTGSPP
+193 
-200 RPSVPSTPYIS
+200 STPYNNHTLS
-211 SVIPPSGSS
+211 SSALLNHHSTPNLNESEDTNT
-220 HNNSATT
+220 NN
-227 NSLNSINK
+227 NNNNI
-235 DNEDNSVTST
+235 TST
-245 PRRKTNLFTYQSP
+245 PRRKANLFTYQSP
-258 QKSRPISRD
+258 QKSRPPISRD

-293 RNISKVPYR
+293 RTIAKVPYR

-314 LNLVDWGQQD
+314 LNLVDWGSQD
-324 ILAVGLG
+324 VLAVGLG

-346 LCNLSNKD
+346 LCNLTNKD

-362 GSGTH
+362 GAGTH

-382 TKIKCVRTMTGHS
+382 TKIKCVRTMSGHS
-395 LRVSSL
+395 LRVSAL

-409 SGSRDRS
+409 SGSRDRT
-416 ILNRDVRIENHYIN
+416 ILNRDVRIEDHFVN
-430 KFESHKQEVCGLKW
+430 KFETHKQEVCGLKW
-444 NVEENKLAS
+444 NVDENKLAS
-453 GGNDNKLF
+453 GGNDNNLF
-461 VWDGLNPKPLHQFND
+461 IWDGLNTTPLHHFSD
-476 HIAAVKAIA
+476 HTAAVKAIA

-512 GNMIND
+512 GNMLQD
-518 VHTGSQVC
+518 VNTGSQVC
-526 NLIWSKNSNEI
+526 NLIWSRNSNEL

-590 RFWNVFEKNKH
+590 RFWNVFEKNRH
-601 NEPPSSV
+601 NETPSSV
-608 LLDAFS
+608 LLGAFS